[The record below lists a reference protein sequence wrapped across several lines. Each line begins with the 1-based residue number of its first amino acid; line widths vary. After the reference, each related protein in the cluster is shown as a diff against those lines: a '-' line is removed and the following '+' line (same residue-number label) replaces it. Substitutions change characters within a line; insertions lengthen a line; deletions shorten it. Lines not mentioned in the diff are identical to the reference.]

1 MPRDTSDIDRALD
14 ILRRTNDGNDLI
26 PFDLWLLQEAVNGHL
41 NDRGRQ
47 AFLELCGRVDAGYC
61 IGWLHG
67 IEHLVM
73 APDGYVSWRG
83 EVVEHYDQGLR
94 TSEDGQACPGGG
106 RGQALEIARRCRI
119 LEERGEPVN
128 SITVVWTWA
137 SEPA

>member
-83 EVVEHYDQGLR
+83 EIVEHYDQGLR
-94 TSEDGQACPGGG
+94 TSEDG
-106 RGQALEIARRCRI
+106 RRQALEIARRCRI
-119 LEERGEPVN
+119 LEERGEPV
-128 SITVVWTWA
+128 SSTTVVWMWR
-137 SEPA
+137 EPA